1 MLVCEARVDI
11 AREIG
16 VEKARAL
23 DMHFTM
29 PKKFDNASFID
40 MFSDAFEFLKIDS
53 FYVNT
58 ETNELFFDIS
68 EDNTLPTA

>member
-1 MLVCEARVDI
+1 MLVCEARADI
-11 AREIG
+11 VREIG

-23 DMHFTM
+23 EMHFTI
-29 PKKFDNASFID
+29 PKKFDNSTFID
-40 MFSDAFEFLKIDS
+40 NFCDAFEFLKIDS

-58 ETNELFFDIS
+58 ETNELYFDIS

>member
-1 MLVCEARVDI
+1 MLVCEARADI

-16 VEKARAL
+16 VEKAREL
-23 DMHFTM
+23 SMFYSL
-29 PKKFDNASFID
+29 PKKFDSDLTDSFL
-40 MFSDAFEFLKIDS
+40 DAFEFLKIDS

-58 ETNELFFDIS
+58 DTKELYFDIS